1 MTNPSVHISLTS
13 PCHEDLSGMTIT
25 ERGRFCSAC
34 QKDVINFSALSDDE
48 VLTILS
54 SLKGQASCGM
64 FSVGQLNRPVERRG
78 RGMPVTRLFR
88 SKLAAATILFQSLVV
103 TATAHA
109 RNSIKTEQAP
119 IAPVSK
125 DSMLVVTGKVLD
137 AYTQTPVEGVQLSI
151 SCDTAKVVT
160 DADGQFTFKVKQPFT
175 ATAFS
180 IYPSKE
186 NMDDTFVLEQVQVD
200 VADYLQGKEIILY
213 RYMGGVINH
222 TVKAYKK
229 PLVDN
234 YFVGGFTTVVT
245 GPNSAL
251 YSSHPL
257 IINMWKVWDFFAKPF
272 KRKKHHEHK

>member
-1 MTNPSVHISLTS
+1 MSNPSIKISLIS
-13 PCHEDLSGMTIT
+13 PCHEDLSGMTMT

-34 QKDVINFSALSDDE
+34 RKDVIDFSALSDQE
-48 VLTILS
+48 VLSILHG
-54 SLKGQASCGM
+54 LKGQSSCGM
-64 FSVGQLNRPVERRG
+64 FASGQLKRALDNKARQIPV
-78 RGMPVTRLFR
+78 VAVFR
-88 SKLAAATILFQSLVV
+88 SKLAAATLLVQSLVV
-103 TATAHA
+103 SATAHA
-109 RNSIKTEQAP
+109 RYSIKTEQVP

-125 DSMLVVTGKVLD
+125 DSLLVVTGKVLD
-137 AYTQTPVEGVQLSI
+137 AYTQTPVADVQLSI

-186 NMDDTFVLEQVQVD
+186 NMDDTFVLERVQVD

-272 KRKKHHEHK
+272 KRKKHYEHK